1 MTTPYC
7 LSLSGGLTGCI
18 WAVLSWG
25 LSCGNSPWCLG
36 LEEAKGSSGLSTQDG
51 TPGLALMLAVS
62 WELSWGCGQLECQD
76 VASSLCGMGFFQN
89 GGWDPR
95 LSIPRPRFQEVKVEA
110 TRLLMTSLQK
120 SHTVTLPHS
129 VGHTG
134 LA

>member
-1 MTTPYC
+1 
-7 LSLSGGLTGCI
+7 
-18 WAVLSWG
+18 
-25 LSCGNSPWCLG
+25 
-36 LEEAKGSSGLSTQDG
+36 
-51 TPGLALMLAVS
+51 MLAVS

-110 TRLLMTSLQK
+110 ARLLMTSLQK

-134 LA
+134 LAWIWYGKGLLGSMNGAVGGSLGVIFEA